1 MGREGNWF
9 AKYGKGRE
17 KGKHF
22 PKYVREQ
29 RGCVFF
35 FVAGPIGRKEKKIP
49 SPSLFPR
56 LIANAKDTFDFCHF
70 LANKTGIRIIRYI
83 KIAFFYSVKLFS
95 SIIFP
100 YILLRTKG
108 HVEICAFFCAPHNH
122 LLRLSLRHSYRK
134 ASAFCVTYLAQ
145 EKKVSLYTYISQA

>member
-1 MGREGNWF
+1 MPNTEREEKRQTFPEIRRGT
-9 AKYGKGRE
+9 KGL
-17 KGKHF
+17 
-22 PKYVREQ
+22 
-29 RGCVFF
+29 CVFF
-35 FVAGPIGRKEKKIP
+35 CSGADRKEKKIR

-100 YILLRTKG
+100 YILLRIKD
-108 HVEICAFFCAPHNH
+108 HIEICAFFAH
-122 LLRLSLRHSYRK
+122 LTTTCC
-134 ASAFCVTYLAQ
+134 ASACATAIEKPLRFLRYVFSAG
-145 EKKVSLYTYISQA
+145 KKVSLYTYISQA